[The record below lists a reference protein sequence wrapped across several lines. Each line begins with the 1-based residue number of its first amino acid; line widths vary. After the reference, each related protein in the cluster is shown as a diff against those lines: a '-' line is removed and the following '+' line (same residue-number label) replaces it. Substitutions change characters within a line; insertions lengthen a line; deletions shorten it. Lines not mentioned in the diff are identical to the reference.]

1 MSVVEASVVESLKQ
15 RIGELVRERQEL
27 RTTGADGDSLEGN
40 RVELAHQQSELN
52 RALIAQH
59 CAATG

>member
-1 MSVVEASVVESLKQ
+1 MSVVEASVESLKQ
-15 RIGELVRERQEL
+15 RIGELVCERQEL

-40 RVELAHQQSELN
+40 RVELARQQSELN

-59 CAATG
+59 CAATA